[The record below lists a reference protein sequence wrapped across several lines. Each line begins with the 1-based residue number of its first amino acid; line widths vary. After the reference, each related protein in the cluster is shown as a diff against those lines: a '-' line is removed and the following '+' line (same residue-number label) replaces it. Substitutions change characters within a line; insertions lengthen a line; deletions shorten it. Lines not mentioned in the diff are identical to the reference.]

1 MLMDNSRTDPINPK
15 PNPEC
20 RVDSC
25 RILKGV
31 VVHGG
36 RVQGS
41 LGKP

>member
-1 MLMDNSRTDPINPK
+1 MLMDNIRPDPINPK

-20 RVDSC
+20 RVDPY
-25 RILKGV
+25 RVLKGV

-41 LGKP
+41 FGKP